1 MPLFTYKL
9 IDAHFVAG
17 FGAHD
22 LPSKTEAQTEAI
34 KLARSLRATRPEL
47 VGKGY
52 SISVIDDDG
61 VAVCVIPLDADGS
74 IGPPA

>member
-9 IDAHFVAG
+9 IDAHFVSD

-22 LPSKTEAQTEAI
+22 LPSETEAQIEAI
-34 KLARSLRATRPEL
+34 KLARSLRETRPEL

-52 SISVIDDDG
+52 SIFVIDDDG
-61 VAVCVIPLDADGS
+61 AAICVIPLDATL
-74 IGPPA
+74 